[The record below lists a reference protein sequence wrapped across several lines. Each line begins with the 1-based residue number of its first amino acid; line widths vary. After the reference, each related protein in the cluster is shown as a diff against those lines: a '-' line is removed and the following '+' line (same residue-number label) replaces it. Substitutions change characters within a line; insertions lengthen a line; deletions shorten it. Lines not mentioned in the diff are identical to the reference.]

1 MTCRRSQ
8 LVSISPLIRSGKD
21 QLDALKNQKK
31 IKEPILTVEE
41 RASEQNSAEIKG
53 TGFNMNMV
61 CSEAGRHM
69 IED

>member
-1 MTCRRSQ
+1 
-8 LVSISPLIRSGKD
+8 
-21 QLDALKNQKK
+21 LKNQKK